1 MPSRM
6 IDARAAK
13 ETFSPPRV
21 HRSLHV
27 GRITVDD
34 HDALTMASVTIRVA
48 RTADAGEIAQLTTQL
63 GYDLTEEAA
72 AGRLSRILQRT
83 DQQFFVAD
91 LAGRAIGWVHV
102 VFVEYVDAEA
112 FALIGGLV
120 VDKVHRGSGIGR
132 ALMNGAENWA
142 RERGVSMVRLSSTVA
157 RTAAHRFYENLG
169 YTKIKTQHS
178 FIKPLDEAAAARV
191 STFVPR
197 VEPVS

>member
-1 MPSRM
+1 M
-6 IDARAAK
+6 
-13 ETFSPPRV
+13 T
-21 HRSLHV
+21 
-27 GRITVDD
+27 
-34 HDALTMASVTIRVA
+34 SVTIRVG
-48 RTADAGEIAQLTTQL
+48 RRSDAGEIAQLTTQL
-63 GYDLTEEAA
+63 GYDLTEGDAA
-72 AGRLSRILQRT
+72 ARLSRILPRDDQR
-83 DQQFFVAD
+83 FLVAD
-91 LAGRAIGWVHV
+91 FDGRAVGWVHIV
-102 VFVEYVDAEA
+102 LVEYVDAEA

-157 RTAAHRFYENLG
+157 RTAAHGFYENLG

-197 VEPVS
+197 VESAS

>member
-1 MPSRM
+1 M
-6 IDARAAK
+6 
-13 ETFSPPRV
+13 T
-21 HRSLHV
+21 
-27 GRITVDD
+27 
-34 HDALTMASVTIRVA
+34 SVTIRVG
-48 RTADAGEIAQLTTQL
+48 RRSDAGEIAQLTTQL
-63 GYDLTEEAA
+63 GYDLTEGDAA
-72 AGRLSRILQRT
+72 ARLSRILPRDDQR
-83 DQQFFVAD
+83 FLVAD
-91 LAGRAIGWVHV
+91 FDGGAVGWVHIV
-102 VFVEYVDAEA
+102 LVEYVDAEA

>member
-1 MPSRM
+1 V
-6 IDARAAK
+6 
-13 ETFSPPRV
+13 T
-21 HRSLHV
+21 
-27 GRITVDD
+27 
-34 HDALTMASVTIRVA
+34 SVTIRVG
-48 RTADAGEIAQLTTQL
+48 RRSDAGEIAQLTTQL
-63 GYDLTEEAA
+63 GYDLTEGDAA
-72 AGRLSRILQRT
+72 ARLSRILPRDDQR
-83 DQQFFVAD
+83 FLVAD
-91 LAGRAIGWVHV
+91 FDGGAVGWVHIV
-102 VFVEYVDAEA
+102 LVEYVDAEA

-120 VDKVHRGSGIGR
+120 VDEVHRGSGIGR

-197 VEPVS
+197 VEPVR

>member
-1 MPSRM
+1 V
-6 IDARAAK
+6 
-13 ETFSPPRV
+13 T
-21 HRSLHV
+21 
-27 GRITVDD
+27 
-34 HDALTMASVTIRVA
+34 SVTIRVG
-48 RTADAGEIAQLTTQL
+48 RRSDAGEIAQLTTQL
-63 GYDLTEEAA
+63 GYDLTEGDAA
-72 AGRLSRILQRT
+72 ARLSRILPRDDQR
-83 DQQFFVAD
+83 FLVAD
-91 LAGRAIGWVHV
+91 FDGRAVGWAHIVL
-102 VFVEYVDAEA
+102 VEYVDAEA

-157 RTAAHRFYENLG
+157 RTAAHQFYENLG

-191 STFVPR
+191 STFAPR

>member
-1 MPSRM
+1 M
-6 IDARAAK
+6 
-13 ETFSPPRV
+13 T
-21 HRSLHV
+21 
-27 GRITVDD
+27 
-34 HDALTMASVTIRVA
+34 SVTIRVG
-48 RTADAGEIAQLTTQL
+48 RRSDAGEIAQLTTQL
-63 GYDLTEEAA
+63 GYDLTEGDAA
-72 AGRLSRILQRT
+72 ARLSRILPRDDQR
-83 DQQFFVAD
+83 FLVAD
-91 LAGRAIGWVHV
+91 FDGRAVGWVHIV
-102 VFVEYVDAEA
+102 LVEYVDAEA

>member
-1 MPSRM
+1 M
-6 IDARAAK
+6 
-13 ETFSPPRV
+13 
-21 HRSLHV
+21 
-27 GRITVDD
+27 TV
-34 HDALTMASVTIRVA
+34 TSVTIRVG
-48 RTADAGEIAQLTTQL
+48 RQSDAGEIAQLTTQL
-63 GYDLTEEAA
+63 GYDLTEADAA
-72 AGRLSRILQRT
+72 VRLSRILPRDDQR
-83 DQQFFVAD
+83 FFVAD
-91 LAGRAIGWVHV
+91 FDGCAVGWVHV
-102 VFVEYVDAEA
+102 VLVEYVDAEA

-142 RERGVSMVRLSSTVA
+142 RERGVSMSRLSSTVA
-157 RTAAHRFYENLG
+157 RTAAHRFYESLG

>member
-1 MPSRM
+1 M
-6 IDARAAK
+6 
-13 ETFSPPRV
+13 T
-21 HRSLHV
+21 
-27 GRITVDD
+27 
-34 HDALTMASVTIRVA
+34 SVTIRVG
-48 RTADAGEIAQLTTQL
+48 RRSDAGEIAQLTTQL
-63 GYDLTEEAA
+63 GYDLTEGEAA
-72 AGRLSRILQRT
+72 ARLSRILPRDDQR
-83 DQQFFVAD
+83 FLVAD
-91 LAGRAIGWVHV
+91 FDGRAVGWVHIV
-102 VFVEYVDAEA
+102 LVEYVDAEA

-142 RERGVSMVRLSSTVA
+142 KERGVSMVRLSSTVA

>member
-1 MPSRM
+1 M
-6 IDARAAK
+6 
-13 ETFSPPRV
+13 T
-21 HRSLHV
+21 
-27 GRITVDD
+27 
-34 HDALTMASVTIRVA
+34 SVTIRVG
-48 RTADAGEIAQLTTQL
+48 RRSDAGEIAQLTTQL
-63 GYDLTEEAA
+63 GYDLTEGDAA
-72 AGRLSRILQRT
+72 ARLSRILPRDDQR
-83 DQQFFVAD
+83 FLVAD
-91 LAGRAIGWVHV
+91 FDGRAVGWVHIV
-102 VFVEYVDAEA
+102 LVEYVDAEA

-197 VEPVS
+197 VEPVR

>member
-1 MPSRM
+1 M
-6 IDARAAK
+6 
-13 ETFSPPRV
+13 T
-21 HRSLHV
+21 
-27 GRITVDD
+27 
-34 HDALTMASVTIRVA
+34 SVTIRVG
-48 RTADAGEIAQLTTQL
+48 RRSDAGEIAQLTTQL
-63 GYDLTEEAA
+63 GYDLTEGDAA
-72 AGRLSRILQRT
+72 ARLSRILPRDDQR
-83 DQQFFVAD
+83 FLVAD
-91 LAGRAIGWVHV
+91 FDGRAVGWVHIV
-102 VFVEYVDAEA
+102 LVEYVDAEA

-132 ALMNGAENWA
+132 ALMNGAEHWA

>member
-1 MPSRM
+1 M
-6 IDARAAK
+6 
-13 ETFSPPRV
+13 T
-21 HRSLHV
+21 
-27 GRITVDD
+27 
-34 HDALTMASVTIRVA
+34 SVTIRVG
-48 RTADAGEIAQLTTQL
+48 RRSDAGEIAQLTTQL
-63 GYDLTEEAA
+63 GYDLTEGDAA
-72 AGRLSRILQRT
+72 ARLSRILPRDDQR
-83 DQQFFVAD
+83 FLVAD
-91 LAGRAIGWVHV
+91 FDGRAVGWAHIVL
-102 VFVEYVDAEA
+102 VEYVDAEA

>member
-1 MPSRM
+1 M
-6 IDARAAK
+6 
-13 ETFSPPRV
+13 T
-21 HRSLHV
+21 
-27 GRITVDD
+27 
-34 HDALTMASVTIRVA
+34 SVTIRVG
-48 RTADAGEIAQLTTQL
+48 RRSDAGEIAQLTTQL
-63 GYDLTEEAA
+63 GYDLTEGDAA
-72 AGRLSRILQRT
+72 ARLSRILPRDDQR
-83 DQQFFVAD
+83 FLVAD
-91 LAGRAIGWVHV
+91 FDGRAVGWAHIVL
-102 VFVEYVDAEA
+102 VEYVDAEA

-120 VDKVHRGSGIGR
+120 VDKLHRGSGIGR

-142 RERGVSMVRLSSTVA
+142 REHGVSMVRLSSTVA